1 MFALLS
7 LEESIKGHFGPKAE
21 NFCTF
26 VEKLK
31 RHEYCLETNITGDSC
46 KHTRSR
52 KNVFE
57 HWWCVCICTWKK
69 VRSRNIF
76 FVGFYV
82 RIHWKT
88 PKMNERMEIIHMRV
102 QTKSGV
108 TKQVEIKT
116 STSSIFL
123 KSALQYFNLQ
133 LKNNHSDIWNFCLFL
148 CYVSFYINLKVN
160 KHSASEMVAHISAF
174 ASFRIIIKSILSFTV
189 RIYWRGVRG
198 WDEFSCFHFGWRRMQ
213 NVDLFTVFLN
223 IFFSFIKFQISFQ
236 SIHTCSVCSFSLLVL
251 GGTLYIQ
258 SRI

>member
-1 MFALLS
+1 MMCMYMHMEEGKEQRHFLCGILCTHP
-7 LEESIKGHFGPKAE
+7 LENSEDEWTYGNYTYE
-21 NFCTF
+21 
-26 VEKLK
+26 
-31 RHEYCLETNITGDSC
+31 
-46 KHTRSR
+46 
-52 KNVFE
+52 
-57 HWWCVCICTWKK
+57 
-69 VRSRNIF
+69 
-76 FVGFYV
+76 
-82 RIHWKT
+82 
-88 PKMNERMEIIHMRV
+88 RV

-213 NVDLFTVFLN
+213 NVDLFTAFLN